1 MEILLGCWPPLPTRK
16 RKEQCGGEN
25 SSWSDGY
32 HDGSW
37 CEHRSWSWSNHGWH
51 DNTWWDDSWQGHRPS
66 WLYQQQPG
74 SMRSYERVHR
84 GYNRRRGG
92 KHLHHYNQVLGQGRV
107 CKMHPDV
114 EILTSCPLAPE
125 RTWWRWTNL
134 SSHVDEVELI
144 NGEIHAADTPN
155 GLHVRFVRACDAQ
168 ACVKGLTSSWL
179 KSPKIWGTTHA
190 GILNLIFGYFGARFF
205 LHKPYPYSLYHIG
218 EDSSILRT
226 WNVWWLNNNCWTSRV
241 SNSHRFLL
249 QVEIPCWW
257 QWKLHQAQGGLSEKH
272 SGLREVLRGKKHQRH
287 IALLE

>member
-1 MEILLGCWPPLPTRK
+1 MIFFHPDHWGNDPIWPKCYNWVAEPPTTSSSRVLTNKNWLWDLRWRFCWVADLLCRRESEKSNAVVRIAVGLMATMMAVGVK
-16 RKEQCGGEN
+16 IGV
-25 SSWSDGY
+25 
-32 HDGSW
+32 
-37 CEHRSWSWSNHGWH
+37 WSWSNHGWH

-205 LHKPYPYSLYHIG
+205 S
-218 EDSSILRT
+218 T
-226 WNVWWLNNNCWTSRV
+226 
-241 SNSHRFLL
+241 
-249 QVEIPCWW
+249 
-257 QWKLHQAQGGLSEKH
+257 
-272 SGLREVLRGKKHQRH
+272 
-287 IALLE
+287 

>member
-25 SSWSDGY
+25 SSWFDGY

-37 CEHRSWSWSNHGWH
+37 CEDRSWSWSNHGWH

-144 NGEIHAADTPN
+144 NGEIHAAD
-155 GLHVRFVRACDAQ
+155 
-168 ACVKGLTSSWL
+168 SWL

-190 GILNLIFGYFGARFF
+190 GILNLSSAILGLFF
-205 LHKPYPYSLYHIG
+205 FYI
-218 EDSSILRT
+218 
-226 WNVWWLNNNCWTSRV
+226 SRIHTV
-241 SNSHRFLL
+241 Y
-249 QVEIPCWW
+249 I
-257 QWKLHQAQGGLSEKH
+257 
-272 SGLREVLRGKKHQRH
+272 
-287 IALLE
+287 I